1 MDAMD
6 LPIQKPSDVSRSG
19 GSVKRAREQVD
30 MERQQMTS
38 ESPPRM
44 PQQSNRPRQPL
55 PQAITA
61 SRTGQGIG
69 AAISRP
75 TPAPQWPL
83 PSQTG
88 RPEMNDNTQQYQPPS
103 GRGKAPQRP
112 PRPSH
117 VPSILDASKVQ
128 DHTPSFPY
136 QPKSGPSQ
144 PGSQSREAQQ
154 HLDEMRSPDVLSPVT
169 PMTMQSRASTNSSVG
184 TIPDFP
190 VPVAGANHSAAG
202 LGPPPSS
209 RRGPSSYY
217 SMQSFVSPI
226 PEESPKAPTAHGS
239 YASSTAIPNWG
250 EMGYGYETDQQALFD
265 KEMMMDEGA
274 EPSEGIVRSASV
286 GKRAKPSIIVTKNQQ
301 EKTPPQSRGGVLEK
315 TRNLQDAGV
324 IEGAGRKAVPQQR
337 QNNAQG
343 GMMAVPMA
351 TQRDTTWPTFGP
363 DSPTEGNKELGDLL
377 SSSDSDSTLT
387 SSPTAIEMEKLAP
400 IAAVPAAAMKPNPR
414 SPSNSP
420 FDMGGVEKEIQYSRN
435 SAIRRPPRLNMDA
448 VRDAEA
454 RGSLTSLPDLIRRAT
469 RLASMMNEGKRPAS
483 RLNDLNDFPPPGG
496 EKGKAGNGRHRNTPS
511 GISGMLAAFPPPGLA
526 TPVGTPK
533 SGSRWPAYESS
544 LADLRTPNDDREE
557 RPRNGRRCCGM
568 PICWFLILLIVL
580 LLVIA
585 AAIVVP
591 LELLVL
597 NKKGDANKNLSALGI
612 CEKDS
617 TCNNGGQSIIN
628 GGVCSCICVN
638 NFTGTNCDDESAVG
652 CTTVNFTSAATSSA
666 EAKTYTDVTIGASIP
681 ALISNAAADYN
692 IPLDFAKV
700 VSRFSDAN
708 LSCDAQNAIVS
719 FNPGAVSQSAVAGRE
734 TSKTS
739 AAATTGP
746 TSIVQGSGARRRA
759 EEVDARLAPRTES
772 PSPTFALPTGSHT
785 STSSST
791 TPTSS
796 SSAAEVA
803 AAANFTVTE
812 STLDF
817 SRTAVLYILQT
828 LSLDAAAVAQTK
840 ITSFLVGNS
849 YGGAGNVTVGSGV
862 SVDFLG
868 WKVDA
873 GEGVVGGGGKRDV
886 RRGIVMEMGVLRGR
900 SRRLLE

>member
-1 MDAMD
+1 MD
-6 LPIQKPSDVSRSG
+6 LPIQKPSDISRNG
-19 GSVKRAREQVD
+19 GSVKRAREQA
-30 MERQQMTS
+30 ERERLQMTG

-44 PQQSNRPRQPL
+44 RQAQQQMRGEPQQSNRPRQPL
-55 PQAITA
+55 PQAITQ
-61 SRTGQGIG
+61 SRTGQQGIG

-88 RPEMNDNTQQYQPPS
+88 RPEMSDNAQQYQPPS

-136 QPKSGPSQ
+136 NPKSGPSH

-169 PMTMQSRASTNSSVG
+169 PMTIQSRASTNSSVG

-190 VPVAGANHSAAG
+190 VPVAGANHGTAG

-239 YASSTAIPNWG
+239 YASSTAIPSNWG
-250 EMGYGYETDQQALFD
+250 EMGYGYETDEQALFD
-265 KEMMMDEGA
+265 KEMMAEGA

-301 EKTPPQSRGGVLEK
+301 EKTPPQSRGGVLDK
-315 TRNLQDAGV
+315 TNNLVDAGM
-324 IEGAGRKAVPQQR
+324 IENGGRKAVPQR
-337 QNNAQG
+337 PNNALG
-343 GMMAVPMA
+343 VPKA
-351 TQRDTTWPTFGP
+351 QLAAQRDTTWPTFGP
-363 DSPTEGNKELGDLL
+363 DSPTEGNKEMGDLL

-387 SSPTAIEMEKLAP
+387 SSPTAIQMEKLAP
-400 IAAVPAAAMKPNPR
+400 VAAVPAAAKLNSR
-414 SPSNSP
+414 SPATSP
-420 FDMGGVEKEIQYSRN
+420 FDMGDKEIQYSRN

-483 RLNDLNDFPPPGG
+483 RLNDLNDFPPPGEFG
-496 EKGKAGNGRHRNTPS
+496 EKGKPGNGRHRNTPS

-533 SGSRWPAYESS
+533 SGSRWPVYESS
-544 LADLRTPNDDREE
+544 LRSLRSPTDSQAP
-557 RPRNGRRCCGM
+557 PRNGRRCCGM
-568 PICWFLILLIVL
+568 PICWFIIL
-580 LLVIA
+580 LLVLVLVVA

-591 LELLVL
+591 LQLLVF
-597 NKKGDANKNLSALGI
+597 NKKGDANANLSALEI
-612 CEKDS
+612 CEKDA
-617 TCNNGGQSIIN
+617 TCNNGGQSVVS
-628 GGVCSCICVN
+628 GAGCSCICVN
-638 NFTGTNCDDESAVG
+638 NFTGSRCDDVSAVG
-652 CTTVNFTSAATSSA
+652 CTTVSFTAADST
-666 EAKTYTDVTIGASIP
+666 TYDNVTIGASIP
-681 ALISNAAADYN
+681 ALIDGATADYD
-692 IPLDFAKV
+692 IPLEFAEV
-700 VSRFSDAN
+700 VARFSDAD

-719 FNPGAVSQSAVAGRE
+719 FNPGAAAVSASAAAAAAVTVE
-734 TSKTS
+734 TSSTQ
-739 AAATTGP
+739 AATTGP
-746 TSIVQGSGARRRA
+746 TSIVEGSGARRRG
-759 EEVDARLAPRTES
+759 EEADARVAPRTEV
-772 PSPTFALPTGSHT
+772 PVATAT
-785 STSSST
+785 SAGASATSAAAATSSS
-791 TPTSS
+791 PTSA
-796 SSAAEVA
+796 SATS
-803 AAANFTVTE
+803 NFTVTDD
-812 STLDF
+812 TLDF

-828 LSLDAAAVAQTK
+828 LSLDAAALAQTK
-840 ITSFLVGNS
+840 ITSFLVGNVYS
-849 YGGAGNVTVGSGV
+849 GAGNVTVG
-862 SVDFLG
+862 
-868 WKVDA
+868 
-873 GEGVVGGGGKRDV
+873 EG
-886 RRGIVMEMGVLRGR
+886 
-900 SRRLLE
+900 S

>member
-1 MDAMD
+1 MD
-6 LPIQKPSDVSRSG
+6 LPIQKPTELSRNG
-19 GSVKRAREQVD
+19 GSVKRAREQA
-30 MERQQMTS
+30 ERERLQATS

-44 PQQSNRPRQPL
+44 RQGQQQARGENRPRQPL

-83 PSQTG
+83 SSQTG
-88 RPEMNDNTQQYQPPS
+88 RPEINDNAQQYQPPS

-112 PRPSH
+112 PRPSF

-144 PGSQSREAQQ
+144 SGSQSREAQQ
-154 HLDEMRSPDVLSPVT
+154 HLDDMRSPDMLSPVT

-184 TIPDFP
+184 TIGTIPDFP
-190 VPVAGANHSAAG
+190 IPVTGANHSNSTG

-226 PEESPKAPTAHGS
+226 PEESPKATTSHGS
-239 YASSTAIPNWG
+239 YASSTAIPSNWG
-250 EMGYGYETDQQALFD
+250 EMRYGYETDQQALFD
-265 KEMMMDEGA
+265 KEMMMGEDTEDA
-274 EPSEGIVRSASV
+274 EPSVGIVRSASV

-315 TRNLQDAGV
+315 TRNLQNAGV
-324 IEGAGRKAVPQQR
+324 IEGTGRKGVPQQR
-337 QNNAQG
+337 ANGAQG
-343 GMMAVPMA
+343 GMLVPMA
-351 TQRDTTWPTFGP
+351 MQRDTTWPTFGP

-387 SSPTAIEMEKLAP
+387 SSPTGIEMEKLAP
-400 IAAVPAAAMKPNPR
+400 IAAVPAAAKMNSR
-414 SPSNSP
+414 SPSGSP
-420 FDMGGVEKEIQYSRN
+420 FDLGGGEKEIQYSRN

-448 VRDAEA
+448 VHDAEA

-526 TPVGTPK
+526 TPVDTPK
-533 SGSRWPAYESS
+533 SGTRWPAYESS
-544 LADLRTPNDDREE
+544 LADLRTPNDENDA

-597 NKKGDANKNLSALGI
+597 NKKPDANQNLSALQI

-652 CTTVNFTSAATSSA
+652 CTTVNFTSTATTSTK
-666 EAKTYTDVTIGASIP
+666 AKTYTDVTIGVSIP
-681 ALISNAAADYN
+681 ALISNAAVDYN

-700 VSRFSDAN
+700 VSRFSDTD

-719 FNPGAVSQSAVAGRE
+719 FNPGAVSQSAAVAPSAG
-734 TSKTS
+734 TSRTS

-746 TSIVQGSGARRRA
+746 TSIVQGSGARRRRA
-759 EEVDARLAPRTES
+759 EEVDARLAPRTEEVM
-772 PSPTFALPTGSHT
+772 PSETSSMPAESQS
-785 STSSST
+785 STSAPTS

-796 SSAAEVA
+796 SSDSSSSSAASAAEAA
-803 AAANFTVTE
+803 AAANFTVSE

-840 ITSFLVGNS
+840 ITSFLVGNVYTS
-849 YGGAGNVTVGSGV
+849 AGNVTVGSG
-862 SVDFLG
+862 
-868 WKVDA
+868 
-873 GEGVVGGGGKRDV
+873 
-886 RRGIVMEMGVLRGR
+886 
-900 SRRLLE
+900 

>member
-1 MDAMD
+1 MDL
-6 LPIQKPSDVSRSG
+6 LPIQKPSDISRGG
-19 GSVKRAREQVD
+19 GSVKRAREQV
-30 MERQQMTS
+30 ERERLQMTS
-38 ESPPRM
+38 ESPRM
-44 PQQSNRPRQPL
+44 RQAQQQARGENRPRQPL

-75 TPAPQWPL
+75 TPAPQRPL

-88 RPEMNDNTQQYQPPS
+88 RPQMNDNAQQYQPPS

-117 VPSILDASKVQ
+117 VPSILDASKLQ

-136 QPKSGPSQ
+136 QPKPGPSQ

-169 PMTMQSRASTNSSVG
+169 PMTMQSRASTNSSIG

-190 VPVAGANHSAAG
+190 VPVTGANYSTTG

-217 SMQSFVSPI
+217 SMQPFVPI
-226 PEESPKAPTAHGS
+226 PEEIPKAPTAAHGS
-239 YASSTAIPNWG
+239 YASSTAIPSNWG
-250 EMGYGYETDQQALFD
+250 AMGYGYETDQQALFD

-274 EPSEGIVRSASV
+274 ESSEGVRSASV
-286 GKRAKPSIIVTKNQQ
+286 GKRAKPPIILRKDQQ
-301 EKTPPQSRGGVLEK
+301 VKTPLQSRGGVLEK
-315 TRNLQDAGV
+315 TRHLRVVG
-324 IEGAGRKAVPQQR
+324 GAERKGMPKRADD
-337 QNNAQG
+337 AQG
-343 GMMAVPMA
+343 GMMMVPMA
-351 TQRDTTWPTFGP
+351 MQRDTTWPTFGL

-400 IAAVPAAAMKPNPR
+400 IAAVPAAVMMNSR
-414 SPSNSP
+414 SPSGSP
-420 FDMGGVEKEIQYSRN
+420 FDMGGGEREIQYSRN
-435 SAIRRPPRLNMDA
+435 SAIRLPSRLNMDT

-496 EKGKAGNGRHRNTPS
+496 EKGRAGNGRHRNTPS

-526 TPVGTPK
+526 TPVETPK
-533 SGSRWPAYESS
+533 SRSRWPAYESS
-544 LADLRTPNDDREE
+544 LADLRT
-557 RPRNGRRCCGM
+557 RNGRRCCGM
-568 PICWFLILLIVL
+568 PICWFLILLIAL
-580 LLVIA
+580 LLVIT
-585 AAIVVP
+585 AAIVIP
-591 LELLVL
+591 LELLVP
-597 NKKGDANKNLSALGI
+597 NKKGDANKNLSALEV

-617 TCNNGGQSIIN
+617 KCNNGGQSIIN

-638 NFTGTNCDDESAVG
+638 SFTGTNCGDKSAVG
-652 CTTVNFTSAATSSA
+652 CTTVNFTSTATSPA
-666 EAKTYTDVTIGASIP
+666 DAKTYTDVTIGAAIP
-681 ALISNAAADYN
+681 ALIKNAVAGYN

-700 VSRFSDAN
+700 VSRFSDAG

-719 FNPGAVSQSAVAGRE
+719 FNPGAVSESAVAGG
-734 TSKTS
+734 TSSKTPT
-739 AAATTGP
+739 ATAVETGP
-746 TSIVQGSGARRRA
+746 TSIVKGSGAKRRA
-759 EEVDARLAPRTES
+759 EEADARLAPRMES
-772 PSPTFALPTGSHT
+772 PLPNVAEPTGIHA
-785 STSSST
+785 SSST
-791 TPTSS
+791 PPTSTPTSS
-796 SSAAEVA
+796 SSSASAAKAA
-803 AAANFTVTE
+803 AAANFTVTG

-840 ITSFLVGNS
+840 ITLFLVGNV
-849 YGGAGNVTVGSGV
+849 YTGMGNVTVGNGV

-868 WKVDA
+868 RKVDA
-873 GEGVVGGGGKRDV
+873 GEGWWGVG
-886 RRGIVMEMGVLRGR
+886 
-900 SRRLLE
+900 

>member
-1 MDAMD
+1 MD
-6 LPIQKPSDVSRSG
+6 LPIQKPTELSRNG
-19 GSVKRAREQVD
+19 GSVKRAREQA
-30 MERQQMTS
+30 ERERLQTTS

-44 PQQSNRPRQPL
+44 RQGQQQARGEVRPRQPL

-83 PSQTG
+83 SSQTG
-88 RPEMNDNTQQYQPPS
+88 RPEMNDNAQQYQPPS

-112 PRPSH
+112 PRPSF

-144 PGSQSREAQQ
+144 SGSQSREAQQ
-154 HLDEMRSPDVLSPVT
+154 HLDDMRSPDMLSPVT

-184 TIPDFP
+184 TIGTIPDFP
-190 VPVAGANHSAAG
+190 IPVAGANHSNSTG

-226 PEESPKAPTAHGS
+226 PEESPKATTSHGS
-239 YASSTAIPNWG
+239 YASSTAIPSNWG
-250 EMGYGYETDQQALFD
+250 EMRYGYETDQQALFD
-265 KEMMMDEGA
+265 KEMMMGEDAEDA
-274 EPSEGIVRSASV
+274 EPSVGIVRSASV

-301 EKTPPQSRGGVLEK
+301 ETTPARSRGGVLEK
-315 TRNLQDAGV
+315 TRNLQNAGV
-324 IEGAGRKAVPQQR
+324 IEGAGRKGVPQQR
-337 QNNAQG
+337 ANGAQG
-343 GMMAVPMA
+343 GMMVPMA
-351 TQRDTTWPTFGP
+351 MQRDTTWPTFGP
-363 DSPTEGNKELGDLL
+363 DSPTEGNKEMGDLL

-387 SSPTAIEMEKLAP
+387 SSPTG
-400 IAAVPAAAMKPNPR
+400 
-414 SPSNSP
+414 PSGSP
-420 FDMGGVEKEIQYSRN
+420 FDLGGGEKEIQYSRN

-526 TPVGTPK
+526 TPVDTPK

-544 LADLRTPNDDREE
+544 LADLRTPNDENDA

-580 LLVIA
+580 LLVLA
-585 AAIVVP
+585 AALAVP

-597 NKKGDANKNLSALGI
+597 NKKPDANQNLSALQI

-628 GGVCSCICVN
+628 GG
-638 NFTGTNCDDESAVG
+638 
-652 CTTVNFTSAATSSA
+652 
-666 EAKTYTDVTIGASIP
+666 TYTDVTIGASIP
-681 ALISNAAADYN
+681 ALISNAAVDYN

-700 VSRFSDAN
+700 VSRFSDAD

-719 FNPGAVSQSAVAGRE
+719 FNPGAVSQSAAVAPSAG
-734 TSKTS
+734 TSGPS

-746 TSIVQGSGARRRA
+746 TSIVQGSGARRRRGV
-759 EEVDARLAPRTES
+759 EVDARLAPRTEEAM
-772 PSPTFALPTGSHT
+772 PSE
-785 STSSST
+785 TSSAAAESQSST
-791 TPTSS
+791 AAPSATPTSS
-796 SSAAEVA
+796 SSDSSSSSAASAAEA
-803 AAANFTVTE
+803 AAVANFTVSE

-840 ITSFLVGNS
+840 ITSFLVGN
-849 YGGAGNVTVGSGV
+849 V
-862 SVDFLG
+862 
-868 WKVDA
+868 
-873 GEGVVGGGGKRDV
+873 
-886 RRGIVMEMGVLRGR
+886 
-900 SRRLLE
+900 